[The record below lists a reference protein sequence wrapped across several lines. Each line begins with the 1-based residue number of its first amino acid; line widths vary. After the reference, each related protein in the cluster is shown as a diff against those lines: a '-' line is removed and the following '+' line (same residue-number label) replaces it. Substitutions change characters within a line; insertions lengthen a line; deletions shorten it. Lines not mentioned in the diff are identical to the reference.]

1 MERNRANAIVA
12 LAVTLAS
19 AACSEHSPVA
29 PGPGPG
35 DVRLAVQTAAA
46 GSYVISFRKETS
58 TGLAPAADA
67 EPVGTYLVLKSE
79 VRDNAGNLAQSG
91 SVTYEYCWSRGDY
104 APSSVCNGGSG
115 SWRRHMTMRID
126 PVGQLSGFG
135 SCSTPRT
142 IGFRFT
148 YAGRGSGIASG
159 VSEPKDFTWVASG

>member
-1 MERNRANAIVA
+1 MERNRTNAIVA
-12 LAVTLAS
+12 LAATLAL
-19 AACSEHSPVA
+19 AACSENSPIA
-29 PGPGPG
+29 PGPRPG
-35 DVRLAVQTAAA
+35 DVRMAVQAAA
-46 GSYVISFRKETS
+46 TGSYVISFLKETS

-79 VRDNAGNLAQSG
+79 VRDSFGNLARSG
-91 SVTYEYCWSRGDY
+91 SVTYEYCWSKGDY

-115 SWRRHMTMRID
+115 SWRRHMTMTID

-148 YAGRGSGIASG
+148 FAGRGSGIASG
-159 VSEPKDFTWVASG
+159 VSQSRDFTWVASG